1 MLIGDLAAEFVEERE
16 WPTRDRAGRPQ
27 RVVVERVDPDNPE
40 HTERCR
46 PDWTLEEAGV
56 RDNDTLRILPES
68 IAGLYHPRERL
79 QALVLAYREV
89 RALAEDDP
97 TITIADQDSDHNP
110 TRYELAF
117 HVAGVKEGPHGLE
130 ITHDHRAE
138 IILPADYPL
147 AAPWVRWLTPIFHPN
162 IHPRGG
168 VCLGVLRERY
178 TPGVGLAYLVRML
191 RDIVQYRN
199 YDLEGV
205 LNGEAARWA
214 QSEEGQQM
222 IVETLKGVPAE
233 HLLGIAADQEQRAA
247 RGQRVRFTPWN
258 RFQQEGEE

>member
-1 MLIGDLAAEFVEERE
+1 
-16 WPTRDRAGRPQ
+16 
-27 RVVVERVDPDNPE
+27 
-40 HTERCR
+40 
-46 PDWTLEEAGV
+46 
-56 RDNDTLRILPES
+56 
-68 IAGLYHPRERL
+68 
-79 QALVLAYREV
+79 
-89 RALAEDDP
+89 
-97 TITIADQDSDHNP
+97 
-110 TRYELAF
+110 
-117 HVAGVKEGPHGLE
+117 
-130 ITHDHRAE
+130 
-138 IILPADYPL
+138 
-147 AAPWVRWLTPIFHPN
+147 VRWLTPIFHPN